1 MNAAKIRLLPVLFLL
16 LSLGSV
22 PLGAQESAVEAAR
35 ARPAGYPVL
44 PGIWRLHGTAPGLP
58 QDDLA
63 PLRQI
68 VGKATVVGLGE
79 SFHTSGGYY
88 EAKHRLF
95 RYLVEKMGFRVLAI
109 ESSWVDAERV
119 ARYVETCQGS
129 ADEALTQ
136 GLFPVWAS
144 AETRELVQWMCQW
157 NRTHRNPKDRVHF
170 YGFDIQFQQK
180 EDAEALIG
188 FLRRIG
194 LAEDDPRISG
204 INRCE
209 GVVETFFPAP
219 LPEDRYRDCKEA
231 LAAVGSLFERQAASI
246 IRRTSRKDF
255 GWAKVRRVG
264 LDTFMDQLYYRET
277 APERAFDAR
286 DQGMAYIFQAIRNL
300 RYPGAKTVLWAHNHH
315 IAKNSPEYFYSLIMG
330 THLDRT
336 LKKGSYVSI
345 ALIGREVS
353 IDWPAFGY
361 CGPRPAPGEGAVEW
375 LLHDLGE
382 DFLLVDLDSPFLEKG
397 KVYEFS
403 DYPMVPR
410 RQFDALVFLD
420 VSPKMDSLAWPPCR

>member
-1 MNAAKIRLLPVLFLL
+1 MRILRLLPLLLFLGPL
-16 LSLGSV
+16 
-22 PLGAQESAVEAAR
+22 PLGAQDSAAEAAR
-35 ARPAGYPVL
+35 GPAGYPVQ

-63 PLRQI
+63 PLQQI

-109 ESSWVDAERV
+109 ESSWLDADRV
-119 ARYVETCQGS
+119 AQYVETCAGS
-129 ADEALTQ
+129 AEEALTE

-144 AETRELVQWMCQW
+144 VETRELVQWMCQW
-157 NRTHRNPKDRVHF
+157 NRSHRNPKDRVHF

-180 EDAEALIG
+180 EDGEALIG
-188 FLRRIG
+188 FLKRIG
-194 LAEDDPRISG
+194 LAEDDPRILG

-209 GVVETFFPAP
+209 GVVETFFPDP
-219 LPEDRYRDCKEA
+219 LPEDRYQDCKAA
-231 LAAVGSLFERQAASI
+231 LAAVARLFEREAASI
-246 IRRTSRKDF
+246 VRRTSKRDF
-255 GWAKVRRVG
+255 GWAKVRQVG

-286 DQGMAYIFQAIRNL
+286 DRGMAYIFQAIRNL
-300 RYPGAKTVLWAHNHH
+300 RYPGAKTALWAHNHH
-315 IAKNSPEYFYSLIMG
+315 LAKNSPEYFYSLILG
-330 THLDRT
+330 TLLDRS

-353 IDWPAFGY
+353 IDWPAFNY
-361 CGPRPAPGEGAVEW
+361 CGPRPAPGNGAVEW

-382 DFLLVDLDSPFLEKG
+382 DFLLVDLDSPFLEEG

-420 VSPKMDSLAWPPCR
+420 VSPKFDPLDRPACR